1 MKYKLVMQ
9 ALLLSV
15 LGFCYVGAMAETFDA
30 RVSWAR
36 KVALG
41 LPVSGVVSQIR
52 AQVGGRVKQ
61 GDELLALEDTLF
73 KAELNQALAAV
84 ARQKTNLKAARR
96 DLTQAQELYDRV
108 VLSTVALEEAREKV
122 ARAEADL
129 RSARAQKSK
138 AQYRLSRSRIVAPFD
153 AWILARYIAAG
164 QTVVSELEAKA
175 LIELAA
181 VGEYLAS
188 FEATADELKQMQL
201 GQEVSVRAEGASV
214 NGAIASISLE
224 PVKGVAGHAPT
235 YAVTVQFSFNDKLL
249 RAGQTVSVE
258 TS

>member
-1 MKYKLVMQ
+1 MKYKLMMQ

-15 LGFCYVGAMAETFDA
+15 LGSCYVGAMADTFDA

-41 LPVSGVVSQIR
+41 LPVSGVVSHTR

-61 GDELLALEDTLF
+61 GEELLALEDTLF
-73 KAELNQALAAV
+73 KAELNQALAAI
-84 ARQKTNLKAARR
+84 ARQKINLKAARR
-96 DLTQAQELYDRV
+96 DLAQAQELYDRI
-108 VLSTVALEEAREKV
+108 VLSTVALEEAKEKV
-122 ARAEADL
+122 ARVEADL

-138 AQYRLSRSRIVAPFD
+138 ALYRLSRSRIVAPFD
-153 AWILARYIAAG
+153 AWVLARHIAAG
-164 QTVVSELEAKA
+164 QTVVSELEART

-181 VGEYLAS
+181 VGEYLAR
-188 FEATADELKQMQL
+188 FEATADDLKQIQL
-201 GQEVSVRAEGASV
+201 GQTVSVRAEGASV

-224 PVKGVAGHAPT
+224 PVKGAAGHAPM
-235 YAVTVQFSFNDKLL
+235 YAVTVQFSFDDKLL